1 VTIADAADCS
11 ASLDT
16 VVPRPDGRLRGYF
29 TTTGAPADDVLALES
44 HLPVTDLHLVSE
56 QTDDD
61 DPACHRGDAG
71 EESLAE
77 TVLEHGGRLR
87 EGPPQTVRRRWWSNS
102 AADAAVREFVEMIR
116 TRYPGSGCWLAT
128 ATSATVGRPRSS
140 TGK

>member
-61 DPACHRGDAG
+61 DPVCHFEATLGRRAWPRRCSNTAAASARG
-71 EESLAE
+71 
-77 TVLEHGGRLR
+77 
-87 EGPPQTVRRRWWSNS
+87 RRR
-102 AADAAVREFVEMIR
+102 R
-116 TRYPGSGCWLAT
+116 
-128 ATSATVGRPRSS
+128 
-140 TGK
+140 